1 MIKTQMMNGYGLSG
15 EALNRLFENL
25 DTEKFLASNEEHF
38 DRIEKAFEDAEK
50 KMGPMDDGT
59 EGETDYRVTTPGEY
73 MECLACTP
81 FYPAYPFIRLV
92 CTDDEQA
99 IMLPD
104 FNLAQASEKERD
116 LIMRFLVSGSE
127 EVDAQG
133 MLAETI
139 KKIVGEG
146 LSYDMIAQFVSEN
159 AGRVSMPFDEDADAV
174 YWETIKQMERNVNEI
189 YRGYK
194 TPDGDNVIPFPG
206 SR

>member
-1 MIKTQMMNGYGLSG
+1 
-15 EALNRLFENL
+15 
-25 DTEKFLASNEEHF
+25 
-38 DRIEKAFEDAEK
+38 
-50 KMGPMDDGT
+50 MGPLDDGT
-59 EGETDYRVTTPGEY
+59 KGETDYRVTTPGEY

-116 LIMRFLVSGSE
+116 LIMRFLVSGAK

-139 KKIVGEG
+139 KTIVGEG
-146 LSYDMIAQFVSEN
+146 LSYDMIAQFVTEN
-159 AGRVSMPFDEDADAV
+159 AGRVSMPFDEDTDAV

-194 TPDGDNVIPFPG
+194 TQDGDNVIPFPEVG
-206 SR
+206 S